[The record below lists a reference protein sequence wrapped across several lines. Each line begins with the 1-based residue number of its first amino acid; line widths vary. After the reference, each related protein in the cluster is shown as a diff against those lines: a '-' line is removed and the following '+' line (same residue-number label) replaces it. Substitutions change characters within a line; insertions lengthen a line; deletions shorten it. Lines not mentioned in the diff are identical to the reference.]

1 MKLPTDKVLENGE
14 SSQDVSYWG
23 SRIDV
28 KINIFKDIK
37 DYFEE
42 KLDKLS
48 IAHDELTKRQRD
60 EHVKNISWKKTGL
73 NEILGTV

>member
-23 SRIDV
+23 SRTDV

-48 IAHDELTKRQRD
+48 ITHDE
-60 EHVKNISWKKTGL
+60 
-73 NEILGTV
+73 